1 VALLD
6 FRQRRPSHS
15 STLRN
20 LGSAQFPSQ
29 PCKADVVPEFFENT
43 LYPREQGRSPVRQ
56 IASLMIQKHAFM
68 HL

>member
-15 STLRN
+15 SALRD
-20 LGSAQFPSQ
+20 LGGTQLSSQ
-29 PCKADVVPEFFENT
+29 PRKADVVPEFFENT

-56 IASLMIQKHAFM
+56 IASLMIPKHAFL